1 MFHLVFRQ
9 FRLLSLIKAVRRFQL
24 VCRYL
29 MLISQSC
36 QINFWSILIRLKIG
50 WQPIGGRMLGHLLDI
65 NLIIRENGALVQ
77 ILAFAKIIVLANC

>member
-1 MFHLVFRQ
+1 M
-9 FRLLSLIKAVRRFQL
+9 
-24 VCRYL
+24 
-29 MLISQSC
+29 
-36 QINFWSILIRLKIG
+36 LIRLKIG